1 MLKKTSV
8 DPLLMLLLAIVL
20 HSLTISALNALFV
33 VPMILV
39 DVITWPFLIAVYYDF
54 SLSNDLPKQ
63 FTLITIISFII
74 VCLLSV
80 PNIIIQHT
88 ENNGSAIFYTYYCF
102 AFLPMVY
109 LICSKR
115 ISVLFSL
122 SVAFLMLISMK
133 RAAFLIIIIGLITYY
148 LLSIHMQKSVVKR
161 SKRYSLFI
169 AVLLL
174 MTFLGMIII
183 DKMELNI
190 IDRLLGAIEDGGS
203 GRIRIWKQIL
213 DRFNE
218 SFIVNKIFG
227 HGFHAVFYEIQPLGI
242 QRYAHNSFIET
253 LYDYGVIGLSLLTLF
268 IIRIIKDT
276 IMMIKEKY
284 PLAPI
289 MGYSIIPMVILSS
302 VSYFFDQG
310 TIILPFCIIWGI
322 CLGRYKR
329 DKVSENQLKFVKQK
343 VLLYSSKQF

>member
-1 MLKKTSV
+1 MLKKSSV
-8 DPLLMLLLAIVL
+8 NPLLMLLLAIVL
-20 HSLTISALNALFV
+20 HSLTISAFNALFV
-33 VPMILV
+33 VPLIFA
-39 DVITWPFLIAVYYDF
+39 DVITWPFLIAVYYDY
-54 SLSNDLPKQ
+54 SLNNNLPKR
-63 FTLITIISFII
+63 FALITIIGLII
-74 VCLLSV
+74 VCMLSI
-80 PNIIIQHT
+80 PNIIIQYT
-88 ENNGSAIFYTYYCF
+88 EINGSAIFYTYYCF

-109 LICSKR
+109 LLCSKR

-133 RAAFLIIIIGLITYY
+133 RAAFLIIIIGLVTYY
-148 LLSIHMQKSVVKR
+148 LLSIHMQKNVVRR
-161 SKRYSLFI
+161 SKRYVILI

-174 MTFLGMIII
+174 MSFLGMIII
-183 DKMELNI
+183 DRMELNI
-190 IDRLLGAIEDGGS
+190 IDRLLSSLDDGGS
-203 GRIRIWKQIL
+203 GRIKIWKLIL
-213 DRFNE
+213 ERFNQ
-218 SFIVNKIFG
+218 SSIVDKIFG
-227 HGFHAVFYEIQPLGI
+227 HGFHAVLYEIEPFGI

-253 LYDYGVIGLSLLTLF
+253 LYDYGVIGLSLLSLF

-322 CLGRYKR
+322 CLGRYER
-329 DKVSENQLKFVKQK
+329 DRVSENQLKFVNQK
-343 VLLYSSKQF
+343 VLLYSSKRF